1 MDKDKQR
8 SHIYFMKGGICMA
21 IFYAYKKKF
30 VVVFLLTAVICSSW
44 CLGEQTASEETVSAQ
59 EYLNM
64 YSGSYAL
71 MDGDTNRVLVGKEE
85 TNPMANASTTKILTC
100 IVTLENCDLE
110 EVVTI
115 SANAAG
121 QPKVRYG
128 VQEGEQ
134 YSLKEL
140 VYGLMLESYNDCAV
154 AIAEHVAGSEENFA
168 KMLNEKA
175 KAIGCLDTYFITPNG
190 LDAENEGGFHHTTAA
205 DLCKIMAYCV
215 WKSPANGMFLKITQ
229 TRSYGDFVNRNTFL
243 DQMDGVLS
251 GKTGFTAKAGYCYVA
266 ALEQNGERYAI
277 ALLACGWP
285 NNKNYKWH
293 DAKTLFSY
301 ALETYDARMVEFT
314 PEVEQIEVDGYT
326 DTPSFVWLNQNSL
339 LEIRAED
346 KAYHLLM
353 SVKEQLRIEKVWYEE
368 IELPI
373 EEGTVLGEYQVY
385 LGEMRIDT
393 IPLKAVHS
401 SSCWNLEDVF
411 KVIIFQYLSMTS

>member
-1 MDKDKQR
+1 
-8 SHIYFMKGGICMA
+8 MKGGIYMA
-21 IFYAYKKKF
+21 IFYAFKKKF
-30 VVVFLLTAVICSSW
+30 VVVLLLIAVICSSW
-44 CLGEQTASEETVSAQ
+44 GLGTQTALEETVSAQ

-110 EVVTI
+110 EVITI

-134 YSLKEL
+134 YQLKDL

-190 LDAENEGGFHHTTAA
+190 LDAENDGGFHHTTAA

-215 WKSPANGMFLKITQ
+215 WKSPANGKFLEITQ
-229 TRSYGDFVNRNTFL
+229 TRSYGDFVNRNSFF

-266 ALEQNGERYAI
+266 ALEQNGERYTI

-301 ALETYDARMVEFT
+301 ALETYDIRTVEFASDVELI
-314 PEVEQIEVDGYT
+314 EVEGYT
-326 DTPSFVWLNQNSL
+326 DNPSFVQLNQNSM
-339 LEIRAED
+339 LEVCAENRE
-346 KAYHLLM
+346 YQLLM
-353 SVKEQLRIEKVWYEE
+353 SVKEQLRFEKIWCKE

-373 EEGTVLGEYQVY
+373 EEGTVLGEYKVY
-385 LGEMRIDT
+385 LGEVQIDT
-393 IPLKAVHS
+393 IPLIAVHS
-401 SSCWNLEDVF
+401 SRYWYFEDIF
-411 KVIIFQYLSMTS
+411 EVILFRYLSVTS